1 MPKVARLLRV
11 PVFGALVAVALALGG
26 APAAFAADGAVDAP
40 VAPHDA
46 APHDAP
52 PHSAPLLAA
61 APLAAAPHA
70 AAPHDAAPL
79 AAGPGDVND
88 FAFASFDARYDLG
101 IDAEGHST
109 LATTETFVAEFPDFD
124 QNRGIQ
130 RAIPLTYDGHP
141 TQLTLTSVTD
151 ATGAPREYET
161 ETDDENLIVTIAG
174 DEFVHGEQTYVLSY
188 TQQDVT
194 AYFSNT
200 DDDEF
205 YWDTNGTLWRQP
217 FAVHT
222 TTTTVPANLAGAL
235 TGDTACFA
243 GPEGS
248 AATPCTIER
257 TDQGDTAVFTT
268 HNENLAP
275 GDNVTIGIAFQ
286 PHTFTE
292 RDSSYLAGGSSW
304 VQLIST
310 ILAVGAAIFA
320 VFYRIIGL
328 RDAPGRPVI
337 IPEYTPPP
345 GADILIASVI
355 MKKTPRA
362 AAASFVDYA
371 VRHNIQIVEQEQ
383 DAVFGSKTVYW
394 LRLLTWQGLN
404 PSEIELARVLFG
416 SELAPGTWREL
427 KKNDTS
433 LSKSIYA
440 VMQATKKRAFAEGYM
455 KSGVRRAGS
464 LLLVSTIVLA
474 AIGFVSGALSLGDA
488 YGGGLPMLFFVFGF
502 FAIFVVVGAAFR
514 NPLTAKGAELR
525 DYIKGIEM
533 YIDWAEED
541 RYKMLQS
548 PEGALKTGVNA
559 PDWGQVVKL
568 YEKLL
573 PYAVLLGLEAEWA
586 KVLGTYYESL
596 GNQPDW
602 YGGGSGAFNAYLF
615 ASSIGALSST
625 ASSSYSGSS
634 SSSSSG
640 FSGGGGYSGG
650 GGGGGGGGGV

>member
-1 MPKVARLLRV
+1 MHKVARLLRV
-11 PVFGALVAVALALGG
+11 PVFGALVAVALALGV
-26 APAAFAADGAVDAP
+26 APAAFAASGAPSAETDASSTSVDRGGVAP
-40 VAPHDA
+40 VAA
-46 APHDAP
+46 V
-52 PHSAPLLAA
+52 
-61 APLAAAPHA
+61 
-70 AAPHDAAPL
+70 
-79 AAGPGDVND
+79 PGDVND
-88 FAFASFDARYDLG
+88 FSFASFDARYGLG

-109 LATTETFVAEFPDFD
+109 LTTVETFVAVFPEID

-130 RAIPLTYDGHP
+130 RAIPLTYQGHP
-141 TQLTLTSVTD
+141 TQLSLTSVTD
-151 ATGAPREYET
+151 ASGTPREYES
-161 ETDDENLIVTIAG
+161 ETDDENLIVTIRG
-174 DEFVHGEQTYVLSY
+174 SDYVHGEQSYVLTY
-188 TQQDVT
+188 TQKDVT
-194 AYFSNT
+194 AFFSDTN
-200 DDDEF
+200 DDEF

-222 TTTTVPANLAGAL
+222 TTTTVPASLVGAL
-235 TGDTACFA
+235 TGSTACFV

-248 AATPCTIER
+248 TTPCSIDR
-257 TDQGDTAVFTT
+257 TDQGDSAIFTT
-268 HNENLAP
+268 RNENLTP
-275 GDNVTIGIAFQ
+275 GENVTIGIAFQ

-292 RDSSYLAGGSSW
+292 RDSSYLAAGSSW

-310 ILAVGAAIFA
+310 ILAVAAAVFA
-320 VFYRIIGL
+320 VIYRIIGL

-345 GADILIASVI
+345 GADILIASAV

-404 PSEIELARVLFG
+404 PSEIELARALFG
-416 SELAPGTWREL
+416 PELAPGTWREL

-440 VMQATKKRAFAEGYM
+440 VMQATKKRALAEGYLN
-455 KSGVRRAGS
+455 SGIRLAGS
-464 LLLVSTIVLA
+464 LLLIATIVLA
-474 AIGFVSGALSLGDA
+474 AIGFVSGALSLNDA
-488 YGGGLPMLFFVFGF
+488 YGGGLPMLFFVLGF
-502 FAIFVVVGAAFR
+502 IAVFVVGGAAFR
-514 NPLTAKGAELR
+514 NRLTAKGSELR
-525 DYIKGIEM
+525 DYIRGIEM

-573 PYAVLLGLEAEWA
+573 PYAVLLGLGAEWA

-615 ASSIGALSST
+615 ASSIGALSSSA
-625 ASSSYSGSS
+625 ASAYSGSS

-640 FSGGGGYSGG
+640 FSGGGGSSGG